1 MLPSAENFWRLSTS
15 LTVKP
20 KSLQSFALFA
30 FTSLIYQFSIAHTCS
45 SPTGFHAPLLDR
57 VLCICCSSTRILF
70 QMFVWF
76 THSAPPNLCAN
87 ITFLVRVFWSALN
100 YNTLYSLTHIALF
113 FFIAHTTICMFYLL
127 SLSSSFYPWFPLECK
142 LHLFCQCLQQCLAHS
157 IFYIMN
163 KLETT
168 EEIWGLSIMYLFI
181 YLTSMNISPSS
192 SILPQPRLN
201 VKTII
206 KRTFPNNLYPA
217 GLLGSSV
224 QSFIH

>member
-1 MLPSAENFWRLSTS
+1 MSSQLLKEQVSKSGWHCVHNVYPQLLPFLPPPSLAPDSYYYLSRHYGSRVLTDIPISTLVWSAYSQSSSQRNSKHPVMLPSAENFWRLSTS

-87 ITFLVRVFWSALN
+87 ITFLVRVF
-100 YNTLYSLTHIALF
+100 
-113 FFIAHTTICMFYLL
+113 
-127 SLSSSFYPWFPLECK
+127 
-142 LHLFCQCLQQCLAHS
+142 
-157 IFYIMN
+157 
-163 KLETT
+163 
-168 EEIWGLSIMYLFI
+168 
-181 YLTSMNISPSS
+181 
-192 SILPQPRLN
+192 
-201 VKTII
+201 
-206 KRTFPNNLYPA
+206 
-217 GLLGSSV
+217 
-224 QSFIH
+224 